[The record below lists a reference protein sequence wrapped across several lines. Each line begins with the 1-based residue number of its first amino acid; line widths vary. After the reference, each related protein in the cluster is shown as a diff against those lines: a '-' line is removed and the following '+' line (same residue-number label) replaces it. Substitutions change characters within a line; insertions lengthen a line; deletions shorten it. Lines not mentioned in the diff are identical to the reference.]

1 METIHEK
8 VLLIMLCIRLIV
20 VSVFIAF
27 SRLSVAL
34 DPEVP
39 PKGLPMSVYESMG
52 LIPAPWKDGKPARM
66 SDPQWQTDRL
76 EQQFSAPATITYDLR
91 HATQVGNTRIR
102 IENVGD
108 VNIVNPW
115 LVYNNRR
122 DWFDVDSM
130 LAECL
135 GDETDPKK
143 RAFRIWRFL
152 RDNRYHWYPAEGGVE
167 VHSPMR
173 FINVYGYGFCDDSA
187 TNAEALFKRAGF
199 ANARCWGL
207 SGHVVPEVY
216 YNGAWHMLDPDL
228 KVFYPLYDNT
238 TVASVEQCADDE
250 NLILRVHIYQNV
262 AEIYTTKHNNSTY
275 SNHWD
280 ISHTMAMTLR
290 PGERLERCWYNWGK
304 YHDNLYRQ
312 EPPVYGNGTHAYAP
326 DLERNVFKSGFQTLT
341 NIETFADSATS
352 PNIHLLDPA
361 QSGVIACVMETP
373 YVYVGG
379 SVELNAVLA
388 TSAAMLTAEFS
399 RTGAAWSTLGVITGP
414 FSGTRQYDL
423 DALVDPMNTVACRKF
438 WIRITLQGP
447 EKTSVGIENLEIIG
461 EIQCAPHALPTL
473 RANTENQIEVRF
485 QPVAGAGLQVS
496 HDYQYRDY
504 IPPPTAPP
512 APINPPDG
520 GYVTT
525 TSPRLEWEPSATSA
539 TITQREVMICWDEDG
554 VLPITPPL
562 WQQLTI
568 SPQWKITDG
577 WLLEEETYYWRVR
590 SRDSLGVWGPWGDSW
605 SFTVVTPSYVPS
617 WVIY

>member
-1 METIHEK
+1 
-8 VLLIMLCIRLIV
+8 MLNCRLF
-20 VSVFIAF
+20 SVGAFIAVTAF
-27 SRLSVAL
+27 CLASGT
-34 DPEVP
+34 EVP
-39 PKGLPMSVYESMG
+39 PKGLPMSLYESLG

-66 SDPQWQTDRL
+66 SEAQWQTDSFQ
-76 EQQFSAPATITYDLR
+76 QQFTAPATITYDLR
-91 HATQVGNTRIR
+91 HATQVGNTRIVL
-102 IENVGD
+102 ENVGD

-152 RDNRYHWYPAEGGVE
+152 RDNRYHWYPAEGGAE
-167 VHSPMR
+167 VHSPTR

-216 YNGAWHMLDPDL
+216 YNDAWHMLDPDL

-250 NLILRVHIYQNV
+250 NLIHRVHIYQNV

-275 SNHWD
+275 TNHWN

-290 PGERLERCWYNWGK
+290 PGERVERCWYNWGK

-312 EPPVYGNGTHAYAP
+312 PPPVYGNGTHVYEP
-326 DLERNVFKSGFQTLT
+326 DLERNIFKNGFLTLA
-341 NIETFADSATS
+341 NIETFADSGS
-352 PNIHLLDPA
+352 PPNVHLQNPTQPGILIC
-361 QSGVIACVMETP
+361 SMNTP

-379 SVELNAVLA
+379 SIQIKAYANSPDSSLRFEWSLDSV
-388 TSAAMLTAEFS
+388 
-399 RTGAAWSTLGVITGP
+399 AWSTLGEINGP
-414 FSGTRQYDL
+414 FSGDLVFDL
-423 DALVDPMNTVACRKF
+423 DGAIDPLNASACRSF
-438 WIRITLQGP
+438 RVRITLQGT
-447 EKTSVGIENLEIIG
+447 EKTAVGIESLVITG
-461 EIQCAPHALPTL
+461 ELQCAPHALPTL

-485 QPVAGAGLQVS
+485 QPAPGAKIKVA

-504 IPPPTAPP
+504 IAPPSAPP

-520 GYVTT
+520 GYIVTT
-525 TSPRLEWEPSATSA
+525 TPRLEWEPSVTSA
-539 TITQREVMICWDEDG
+539 TIVQREVMVCWDEDG
-554 VLPITPPL
+554 ILPVTPPL
-562 WQQLTI
+562 WQQIT
-568 SPQWKITDG
+568 SDPQWKVTDG

-590 SRDSLGVWGPWGDSW
+590 ARDSQGLWGPWGDPW
-605 SFTVVTPSYVPS
+605 SFTVIAPSAVPC
-617 WVIY
+617 WLVH